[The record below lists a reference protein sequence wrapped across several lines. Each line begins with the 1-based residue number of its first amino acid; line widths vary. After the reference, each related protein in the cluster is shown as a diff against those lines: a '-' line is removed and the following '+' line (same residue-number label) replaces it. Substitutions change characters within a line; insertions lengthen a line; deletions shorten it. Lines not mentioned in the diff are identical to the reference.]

1 MKKGGRREK
10 NVRDSRG
17 REVRDSDSLPP
28 LLPALALKSPKG
40 ERSLFQHK
48 QEKSFAR
55 IQDGAR
61 TKKKKRRKGE
71 ELQLPKSQILI
82 SRPVFTRPY

>member
-17 REVRDSDSLPP
+17 REGRDSGP
-28 LLPALALKSPKG
+28 LPALLPVLSLKSPKG
-40 ERSLFQHK
+40 ERLLFKDK

-61 TKKKKRRKGE
+61 TKKKKKKEDEGRGIAT
-71 ELQLPKSQILI
+71 S
-82 SRPVFTRPY
+82 

>member
-17 REVRDSDSLPP
+17 REVRDSGPLPV
-28 LLPALALKSPKG
+28 LLPALSLKSPKG
-40 ERSLFQHK
+40 ERSLFKHI

-61 TKKKKRRKGE
+61 TKKKKEEEGKGIAT
-71 ELQLPKSQILI
+71 S
-82 SRPVFTRPY
+82 

>member
-17 REVRDSDSLPP
+17 REVRDSGPLPA
-28 LLPALALKSPKG
+28 LLPALSLKSPKG
-40 ERSLFQHK
+40 ERSLFKHK

-55 IQDGAR
+55 IQDER
-61 TKKKKRRKGE
+61 ERKKKKKKE
-71 ELQLPKSQILI
+71 EEGRGIATS
-82 SRPVFTRPY
+82 